1 MIGAM
6 LPGLSGMIVSAVR
19 RLAGA
24 GFSKT
29 RWFDLARLR
38 GIILLRGDHHG
49 RSAATFEDRDAVD
62 EILFALHDISQ
73 VLFVFFPLK
82 AA

>member
-1 MIGAM
+1 
-6 LPGLSGMIVSAVR
+6 LQEQDFQRPGGLIWP
-19 RLAGA
+19 
-24 GFSKT
+24 GFAESSCCE
-29 RWFDLARLR
+29 A
-38 GIILLRGDHHG
+38 IIMAAA
-49 RSAATFEDRDAVD
+49 AATFEDRDAVD